1 MAQIRSRG
9 RGRTDATDKR
19 GQGVS
24 EPRWAD
30 QLGPWAETRV
40 RGREE
45 RRLDL
50 DQAATIRSTRVS
62 STLSDLGRTV
72 EI

>member
-1 MAQIRSRG
+1 MRG
-9 RGRTDATDKR
+9 RGRADATDWR

-24 EPRWAD
+24 EPGRAD
-30 QLGPWAETRV
+30 QPGLGAETRV

-45 RRLDL
+45 RQLDL
-50 DQAATIRSTRVS
+50 DQTATIRSARVS
-62 STLSDLGRTV
+62 STLSNLERTT